1 MAESEDAA
9 QALAQQC
16 AVLVEVLAE
25 ATEDAKVFALPTG
38 EFELRTWATPQWTRK
53 HGSWVEIDTN
63 LVVGDD
69 GMARPVAAAADVTF
83 SLGGSGPFVRMAS
96 AGADFTLSWPE
107 PLPPGIIDGDSIIY
121 PGVYPDVDLLVRAE
135 RTGFTHLLVVHTPAA
150 AENPVVRRTEYKMG
164 GSAQVTEEDGGIV
177 VSGERPA
184 CATAPPAVA
193 WDSPPAD
200 GPAGFQHRDRCH
212 DFVQRRPE
220 RWSDGKPGR
229 GKGRAGVPHG
239 CGSPEVFDSPHYP
252 VYIDPT
258 YSGEMGDMGA
268 DEQPAAQRAVDFG
281 FLLATGECTSRFKLR
296 PARRPM
302 ALALPLQHV
311 GVAG

>member
-1 MAESEDAA
+1 MRTAPLKTRRLLRWISAPLGFVLVTSSALVFPSSLTQATTTSDSTELCAKLASEDGGPVAESEDAA

-63 LVVGDD
+63 LVAGDD

-150 AENPVVRRTEYKMG
+150 AET
-164 GSAQVTEEDGGIV
+164 
-177 VSGERPA
+177 
-184 CATAPPAVA
+184 
-193 WDSPPAD
+193 
-200 GPAGFQHRDRCH
+200 
-212 DFVQRRPE
+212 
-220 RWSDGKPGR
+220 RWSGGLSTR
-229 GKGRAGVPHG
+229 WAGP
-239 CGSPEVFDSPHYP
+239 P
-252 VYIDPT
+252 
-258 YSGEMGDMGA
+258 
-268 DEQPAAQRAVDFG
+268 R
-281 FLLATGECTSRFKLR
+281 
-296 PARRPM
+296 
-302 ALALPLQHV
+302 
-311 GVAG
+311 